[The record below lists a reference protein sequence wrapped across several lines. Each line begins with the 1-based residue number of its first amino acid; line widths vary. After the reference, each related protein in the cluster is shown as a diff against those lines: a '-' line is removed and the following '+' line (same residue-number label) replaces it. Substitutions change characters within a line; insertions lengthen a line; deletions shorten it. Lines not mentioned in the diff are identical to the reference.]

1 VSRKIG
7 IALSSDFGEQQAE
20 KTAREEAKKKH
31 KTVGTGGK
39 KAADTA
45 PSTESPTV
53 SKTEEE
59 SPLRT
64 PGLFDQQPHLAAADS
79 PEAQAEAIVNAD

>member
-64 PGLFDQQPHLAAADS
+64 PGLFDQQSRPATGDSTDATAQVIEQAD
-79 PEAQAEAIVNAD
+79 